1 MLHFDIFL
9 KFYHFELLAI
19 CLIPYYFMTKKA
31 QSQFEEKRFALR
43 MAFHLPIIVS
53 GKSADGTAW
62 SEPTETDDMSTTG
75 VLFHLNRKISADENI
90 SIRSHR
96 SDGLSVDV
104 AARVMRTSKTVQGT
118 NIVAAAVTGSMEDW
132 LCLFSS
138 WAAEDKLGNEK
149 TKGD

>member
-1 MLHFDIFL
+1 
-9 KFYHFELLAI
+9 
-19 CLIPYYFMTKKA
+19 MTKKA

-43 MAFHLPIIVS
+43 MAFRLPLIVS

-75 VLFHLNRKISADENI
+75 VLFHLNRKTSADETI

-104 AARVMRTSKTVQGT
+104 AARVLRTSKTAQGT
-118 NIVAAAVTGSMEDW
+118 NIVAAAVTEPLEDW

-138 WAAEDKLGNEK
+138 WVAEDKLGNEK
-149 TKGD
+149 TKGDRP